1 MWTLKDEYRDL
12 LDRKLS
18 AATEAEAIE
27 AVVAG
32 YYEIDKDTVQID
44 RPSIYGDTESALYE
58 FEMSLWRNAYVV
70 NEPGPKRCFLYKQ
83 ELRDM
88 LKAAIVRT
96 MTPV

>member
-12 LDRKLS
+12 LDAKLS

-58 FEMSLWRNAYVV
+58 FEMSLWRNAYAL
-70 NEPGPKRCFLYKQ
+70 NSPWQRRCYLPKS
-83 ELRDM
+83 ELREL
-88 LKAAIVRT
+88 LKAVIIRR
-96 MTPV
+96 